1 MSTISSSQSNLSE
14 QSAAAPL
21 SEAELINQLKQTG
34 RFLQLSRA
42 VSSQKQASQA
52 QISQEQTRDEQE
64 TLFANPISFSLGNH
78 TKVSIPCIG
87 VIAFEPVAQ
96 LNASDAKT
104 KDVIYSCGVHGN
116 ETAPIEICD
125 ELVQKLLREE
135 LTVVHRVLVIFGNLP
150 AMDIAK
156 RFVEENMNRL
166 FDGEHANPNVVS
178 NAERVRAGELEAAV
192 QQFFEGEQQQ
202 FKTAQRERHHYDL
215 HTAIRD
221 SKNEKFAVYPFKP
234 NQPHDPEQLRFLGA
248 CGVNTVLLSE
258 APTTTFSYHS
268 AKHFNACAFTVELGK
283 VKPFGENDM
292 SRFADAKHTVIQFVT
307 NLDFSLP
314 EYDSA
319 SYLVYKINQV
329 INKTKDDFSLSFGD
343 DTPNFADFSQGE
355 LLAQESGVKYVAEV
369 DGEAIVFPNANVAL
383 GQRALLTV
391 VQTTI

>member
-1 MSTISSSQSNLSE
+1 MSKISPSHAISSELFTNALR
-14 QSAAAPL
+14 
-21 SEAELINQLKQTG
+21 SEAEFINQLRQTG
-34 RFLQLSRA
+34 RFLQLSRTF
-42 VSSQKQASQA
+42 SSQQQAVKQPNA
-52 QISQEQTRDEQE
+52 QQPGAPFTQ
-64 TLFANPISFSLGNH
+64 PIAFSLNNH
-78 TKVSIPCIG
+78 TNVTIPCVG

-96 LNASDAKT
+96 VNATDVKG
-104 KDVIYSCGVHGN
+104 KDVIYSCGIHGN

-150 AMDIAK
+150 AMDIAQ

-178 NAERVRAGELEAAV
+178 NAERVRAGELETAV
-192 QQFFEGEQQQ
+192 QQFFEGAQQQ
-202 FKTAQRERHHYDL
+202 FKNAQRERHHYDL

-248 CGVNTVLLSE
+248 CGVNTILLSE

-292 SRFADAKHTVIQFVT
+292 SRFADAKHTIIEFVT
-307 NLDFSLP
+307 NLAFSLP

-319 SYLVYKINQV
+319 SYLVYKISQV
-329 INKTKDDFSLSFGD
+329 INKTKNDFSLSFGD
-343 DTPNFADFSQGE
+343 DTPNFTDFKRGE
-355 LLAQESGVKYVAEV
+355 LLAEESGAKYSAQV

-391 VQTTI
+391 IQTTI